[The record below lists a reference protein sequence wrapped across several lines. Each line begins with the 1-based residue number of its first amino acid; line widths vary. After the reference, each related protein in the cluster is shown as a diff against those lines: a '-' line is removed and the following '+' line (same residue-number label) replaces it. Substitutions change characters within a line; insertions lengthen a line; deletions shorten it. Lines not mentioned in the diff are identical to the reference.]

1 MPGYFGAAK
10 QAPLLTQTALPGDV
24 SGCQGAGFPQRRV
37 LRDWAAHH
45 SRPSGLLWMLS
56 WLGMKGFFVLWRVA
70 LWDCTWSVSWGVEG
84 LGWAGEA
91 ADAAACLG
99 WTLATL
105 RRLGH

>member
-1 MPGYFGAAK
+1 
-10 QAPLLTQTALPGDV
+10 
-24 SGCQGAGFPQRRV
+24 
-37 LRDWAAHH
+37 
-45 SRPSGLLWMLS
+45 MLS